1 LSTLKTEWAIMVD
14 ITNARAQARDVAANI
29 NRDGPPCPNFAS
41 ASHNVVTA
49 VALLDT
55 LPTPFTDGVDKVYH

>member
-1 LSTLKTEWAIMVD
+1 MVD

-29 NRDGPPCPNFAS
+29 NHDGPPRPNFAR

-49 VALLDT
+49 ATLLDT
-55 LPTPFTDGVDKVYH
+55 LTTPFTDGVDKVYH